1 MRKLQGVVIG
11 SVVLDEFWGV
21 VSRLLRI
28 GSERV
33 GSWGG
38 EEDRG

>member
-1 MRKLQGVVIG
+1 MVIG

-33 GSWGG
+33 GSWGVKKIG
-38 EEDRG
+38 AKET